1 MAFLLSYTQGK
12 GGTYSIIYKGLR
24 YVYNDYSSSYN
35 ALLERSGMQSIKLF
49 IQKTILIE
57 ICKCLN
63 NIGAAYL
70 AKLFT
75 LGKNN
80 TRSNSV
86 DLFVPRVNQTTYGLH
101 SLRYHGTQ
109 LWANLPQIAKQA
121 EDLDSFK
128 SALKDFKGIK
138 CKCNACKFYPEL

>member
-1 MAFLLSYTQGK
+1 
-12 GGTYSIIYKGLR
+12 
-24 YVYNDYSSSYN
+24 
-35 ALLERSGMQSIKLF
+35 MQSIKRF

-57 ICKCLN
+57 IYKCLN

-80 TRSNSV
+80 ARSNSV
-86 DLFVPRVNQTTYGLH
+86 DLFVPQVNQTTYGLH

-128 SALKDFKGIK
+128 SALKDFNGIK
-138 CKCNACKFYPEL
+138 CKCNMCKFYPEL